1 MKKDN
6 LSLVLGN
13 ISSEHIEEAMRFEAE
28 ANRHSPK
35 KSWTH
40 LGALVAACFILLA
53 CLIPMMHSLEWDPPI
68 VGSTTKHPSSTP
80 SQESTTN
87 PSNTTAPDTPDDGK
101 TPGATPPLSV
111 DYPTLEA
118 AHGALGYATLYENL
132 ALDRSDT
139 NDISV
144 LYDFSY
150 AKPEDESIE
159 SFGSPRQMCIEA
171 SYTKGNILDQ
181 VEYYVI
187 FGSNHVDDSY
197 IGGYAEQNRQQKI
210 GEVTV
215 HYAVYKR
222 GSTLYSHAKFVY
234 EGNLYVIHIQSHG
247 YEDVTLESAPS
258 LPYPDSPLFFYLDQ
272 ILGQTE
278 QNQ

>member
-1 MKKDN
+1 MKKEN
-6 LSLVLGN
+6 LSLVLEN
-13 ISSEHIEEAMRFEAE
+13 ISSDHIEEAMHYEAE

-40 LGALVAACFILLA
+40 WGALAAACFILLV
-53 CLIPMMHSLEWDPPI
+53 CLIPVMHSLEWNPPI
-68 VGSTTKHPSSTP
+68 VGSTTKNPSFTTPPESYPSQTTKPDDAQTP
-80 SQESTTN
+80 S
-87 PSNTTAPDTPDDGK
+87 
-101 TPGATPPLSV
+101 ATPPLSV

-118 AHGALGYATLYENL
+118 VHGALGYATLYENL

-139 NDISV
+139 TNISV

-150 AKPEDESIE
+150 AKPGDESIE
-159 SFGSPRQMCIEA
+159 NYGSPRQMCIKA

-187 FGSNHVDDSY
+187 FGSDHVDDSY
-197 IGGYAEQNRQQKI
+197 IDGYTEQNRQQKI

-222 GSTLYSHAKFVY
+222 GSTLHSHAKFVY
-234 EGNLYVIHIQSHG
+234 AGNLYVIRIQSHG
-247 YEDVTLESAPS
+247 YENVTVESAPS
-258 LPYPDSPLFFYLDQ
+258 LPYPDSPLFFYLDP